1 MNLLERNSE
10 IENYIYAING
20 AAIEVHKVLGH
31 GFHEKVYGDALAVE
45 FKLRGIPFE
54 REKHLLINYK
64 GVALQHDFFVD
75 FLCYD
80 NIVVELKALDNLVA
94 ANTGQVLNYL
104 KVANLRYA
112 LLYNFGE
119 PAIKIKRIKL

>member
-1 MNLLERNSE
+1 MAFMRRFMEMPWLSNSNSGVFLSKEKSTCLLT
-10 IENYIYAING
+10 I
-20 AAIEVHKVLGH
+20 KVWH
-31 GFHEKVYGDALAVE
+31 Y
-45 FKLRGIPFE
+45 
-54 REKHLLINYK
+54 N
-64 GVALQHDFFVD
+64 VD

-80 NIVVELKALDNLVA
+80 SIIVELKALDNLVA

-104 KVANLRYA
+104 KVANLSYA

>member
-10 IENYIYAING
+10 IEKDIYAING
-20 AAIEVHKVLGH
+20 AAIEVHKILGH

-64 GVALQHDFFVD
+64 GVALQLWRASYQNQANQTII
-75 FLCYD
+75 LC
-80 NIVVELKALDNLVA
+80 
-94 ANTGQVLNYL
+94 
-104 KVANLRYA
+104 
-112 LLYNFGE
+112 
-119 PAIKIKRIKL
+119 PSCP

>member
-1 MNLLERNSE
+1 MHTNSE
-10 IENYIYAING
+10 IEKDIYAING

-45 FKLRGIPFE
+45 FKLRGI
-54 REKHLLINYK
+54 I
-64 GVALQHDFFVD
+64 
-75 FLCYD
+75 
-80 NIVVELKALDNLVA
+80 VELKALDNLVA

-104 KVANLRYA
+104 KVANLSYA

>member
-112 LLYNFGE
+112 LLYNFVE

>member
-10 IENYIYAING
+10 IEKDIYAING

-54 REKHLLINYK
+54 REKHLLINYLTIK
-64 GVALQHDFFVD
+64 VWHYNMISSLISFVM
-75 FLCYD
+75 
-80 NIVVELKALDNLVA
+80 IVLL
-94 ANTGQVLNYL
+94 LN
-104 KVANLRYA
+104 
-112 LLYNFGE
+112 
-119 PAIKIKRIKL
+119 

>member
-10 IENYIYAING
+10 IEKDIYAING
-20 AAIEVHKVLGH
+20 AAIEVHKILGH

-80 NIVVELKALDNLVA
+80 SIIVELKALDNLVA

>member
-1 MNLLERNSE
+1 MHTNSE

-20 AAIEVHKVLGH
+20 AAIEVHKVLGQ

-45 FKLRGIPFE
+45 FKLRGI
-54 REKHLLINYK
+54 I
-64 GVALQHDFFVD
+64 
-75 FLCYD
+75 
-80 NIVVELKALDNLVA
+80 VELKALDNLVA

-104 KVANLRYA
+104 KVANLSYA

-119 PAIKIKRIKL
+119 PAIKIKRITL

>member
-1 MNLLERNSE
+1 MELDRNQD
-10 IENYIYAING
+10 IENHIYAING
-20 AAIEVHKVLGH
+20 AAVEVHKKLGH
-31 GFHEKVYGDALAVE
+31 GFAEKVYGDALAIE
-45 FKLRGIPFE
+45 FRLRGIPFE
-54 REKHLLINYK
+54 REKHLVINYK
-64 GVALQHDFFVD
+64 GECLQHDFFVD
-75 FLCYD
+75 FLCFSD
-80 NIVVELKALDNLVA
+80 IVVELKALDNLLP

>member
-64 GVALQHDFFVD
+64 GVAL
-75 FLCYD
+75 
-80 NIVVELKALDNLVA
+80 
-94 ANTGQVLNYL
+94 
-104 KVANLRYA
+104 
-112 LLYNFGE
+112 
-119 PAIKIKRIKL
+119 